1 MKRKQTAVLHQG
13 QESDLTTTDNL
24 NLNTI
29 SKKGKATHTPCSDSK
44 QETTVAIVN

>member
-1 MKRKQTAVLHQG
+1 MNRKQTAVLHQG

-29 SKKGKATHTPCSDSK
+29 SKGKATHTPRSDSK